1 MAFIGNTNTTQ
12 GFIPAID
19 YFSGNGSSVAF
30 TLSRP
35 VASVYQFIVSIDNVI
50 QNPSSAYSVSGT
62 TLTFTSAPLAGTNNI
77 WVEYTSP
84 ITQTIAPGQ
93 GTVTT
98 SSLASSTGSGAVVLQ
113 TSPTITTPTISSLT
127 SAAATN
133 LTLQSAGTTALTID
147 TSQRVSF
154 VAGTAAAPAITTTG
168 DTNTGMFFP
177 EADTI
182 AFAEGGAEAMRL
194 DSSGN
199 VGIGTTSPSTYGK
212 FAVAGNNQTNILTS
226 FAGGTAFQAYC
237 DDSTGEVRLKAA
249 DVTSTNTKYMTFYT
263 NPSGSSSG
271 TERMRVDSSGNVL
284 VARTSAYSDGSIGTP
299 VFQVSSL
306 VGARAGGAFISN
318 STSSVAQIGFVN
330 PNGTVGAINSSG
342 SSTSYVTSSDYR
354 LKENITPMTGALDK
368 VALLKPVSYKWKV
381 DGSDGQGF
389 IAHELQAIIPDCVS
403 GEKDAV
409 DAEGNPIHQGV
420 DTSFLVATLTAAIQ
434 EQQTIINNLKARI
447 ETLEGGK

>member
-133 LTLQSAGTTALTID
+133 LTLQSAGTTAVTID
-147 TSQRVSF
+147 TSQ
-154 VAGTAAAPAITTTG
+154 
-168 DTNTGMFFP
+168 
-177 EADTI
+177 
-182 AFAEGGAEAMRL
+182 
-194 DSSGN
+194 N
-199 VGIGTTSPSTYGK
+199 VGIGTTSPKNNSGYTTLTINNASNGGVLELTNNNTTIGQIYNDASNVYINSASTK
-212 FAVAGNNQTNILTS
+212 NIQLVATGAAYVSTTTN
-226 FAGGTAFQAYC
+226 G
-237 DDSTGEVRLKAA
+237 V
-249 DVTSTNTKYMTFYT
+249 
-263 NPSGSSSG
+263 
-271 TERMRVDSSGNVL
+271 ERMRIDSSGVI
-284 VARTSAYSDGSIGTP
+284 TSTLGGMQVISGTA
-299 VFQVSSL
+299 Q
-306 VGARAGGAFISN
+306 A
-318 STSSVAQIGFVN
+318 STSGTSINFTDIPSWVKRITVMFSGVST
-330 PNGTVGAINSSG
+330 NGTSIPMVQLGAGSVDATSYTAMAGAINTANNTTRGTTNSTGFIISG
-342 SSTSYVTSSDYR
+342 STTAAADAHS
-354 LKENITPMTGALDK
+354 
-368 VALLKPVSYKWKV
+368 
-381 DGSDGQGF
+381 GF
-389 IAHELQAIIPDCVS
+389 ITFSLFGSNVWTCS
-403 GEKDAV
+403 GNVYTPNGPNLSSISGVKTLAGTLDRVRITTVNGTDAF
-409 DAEGNPIHQGV
+409 DAG
-420 DTSFLVATLTAAIQ
+420 S
-434 EQQTIINNLKARI
+434 INILY
-447 ETLEGGK
+447 E

>member
-35 VASVYQFIVSIDNVI
+35 VASVYQFIVAIDNVI

-147 TSQRVSF
+147 TSQ
-154 VAGTAAAPAITTTG
+154 
-168 DTNTGMFFP
+168 
-177 EADTI
+177 
-182 AFAEGGAEAMRL
+182 
-194 DSSGN
+194 N
-199 VGIGTTSPSTYGK
+199 VGIGTTSPNALLHLGT
-212 FAVAGNNQTNILTS
+212 GNANIRVGITASSQYLDIYRDNATGYS
-226 FAGGTAFQAYC
+226 VYNAAQASPFRAHIWQLGGTEA
-237 DDSTGEVRLKAA
+237 
-249 DVTSTNTKYMTFYT
+249 
-263 NPSGSSSG
+263 
-271 TERMRVDSSGNVL
+271 MRIDTSGNVL
-284 VARTSAYSDGSIGTP
+284 VGTATFPTST
-299 VFQVSSL
+299 VSSNG
-306 VGARAGGAFISN
+306 VGIFSAGGVAGRINYGKTYSGTENSMANYHSGTYVGGVTYSNTATAF
-318 STSSVAQIGFVN
+318 
-330 PNGTVGAINSSG
+330 P
-342 SSTSYVTSSDYR
+342 TSSDLR
-354 LKENITPMTGALDK
+354 LKKDIVDAPESLDK
-368 VALLKPVSYKWKV
+368 INSIRIVSHGWKHDDDVVKYGVIAQELYLIASQAVLKGDDGEEVIDTWSV
-381 DGSDGQGF
+381 DYS
-389 IAHELQAIIPDCVS
+389 
-403 GEKDAV
+403 K
-409 DAEGNPIHQGV
+409 
-420 DTSFLVATLTAAIQ
+420 LVPMLVKAIQ
-434 EQQTIINNLKARI
+434 EQQTIINDLKARI